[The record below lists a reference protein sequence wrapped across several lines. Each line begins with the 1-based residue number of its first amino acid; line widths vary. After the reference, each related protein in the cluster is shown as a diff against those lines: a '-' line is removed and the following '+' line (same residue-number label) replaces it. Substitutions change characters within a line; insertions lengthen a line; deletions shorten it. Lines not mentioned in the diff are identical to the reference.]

1 MEKEVPEL
9 ITVEAARDSHRWV
22 AITALL
28 LAIGVILHTISPNV
42 GGVTPNWTIAM
53 YSITTNLT
61 HPGLLRVLGT
71 GFVAGLTIVPSSKS
85 AFPLG
90 NIASEIAGSLTAC
103 LLVKAFVSLH
113 LGKFRLVPLI
123 IGFFATLVS
132 GSVFTNILCIV
143 LGLPFSTW
151 LKVMLP
157 VVLVVAVLNALITQV
172 LYRPVEKVFH
182 TTGGEDH
189 E

>member
-61 HPGLLRVLGT
+61 HPGLLRALGT

-123 IGFFATLVS
+123 IGFFCHPCEWFCFHEHPLYCP
-132 GSVFTNILCIV
+132 GSSLFH
-143 LGLPFSTW
+143 
-151 LKVMLP
+151 
-157 VVLVVAVLNALITQV
+157 VAQGHAACRACRCCPQCTH
-172 LYRPVEKVFH
+172 Y
-182 TTGGEDH
+182 TGPL
-189 E
+189 